1 VRDVGRAIRAEAQE
15 DSEVGWL
22 DGKTILITGA
32 AQGMGAV
39 HARRCVE
46 EGACV
51 VLTDL
56 ETEKGSTLAR
66 ELGESAAFV
75 EQNVTSEAD
84 WARAVSLAVDRFG
97 GLHGLVNNAAVWWT
111 KPILEEDAERMRM
124 MMEVNLLGTWHGM
137 RAVVPPMREA
147 GGGSIVNIS
156 SIAGTR
162 GIPEHGAYG
171 ASKWAVRG
179 LSKVAASEFGPW
191 NIRVNTVHPGAID
204 GTGMFRVPESQ
215 FEELFKMQPLS
226 RPGQREEVSGVVLFL
241 LSDQSSYVTGQEHVV
256 DGGRTAG

>member
-1 VRDVGRAIRAEAQE
+1 MGQLE
-15 DSEVGWL
+15 
-22 DGKTILITGA
+22 GKSILITGA
-32 AQGMGAV
+32 AQGMGAI

-46 EGACV
+46 EGARV
-51 VLTDL
+51 VLTDVQ
-56 ETEKGSTLAR
+56 EAAGAELADD
-66 ELGESAAFV
+66 LGDAAVFAP
-75 EQNVTSEAD
+75 QDVTSEAD
-84 WARAVSLAVDRFG
+84 WDRVVAITIAAHG
-97 GLHGLVNNAAVWWT
+97 RLDGLVNNAAIWWT
-111 KPILEEDAERMRM
+111 RPILEEEPEKMRTM
-124 MMEVNLLGTWHGM
+124 LEVNVMGPWWGM
-137 RAVVPPMREA
+137 RKVVPAMRDA

-179 LSKVAASEFGPW
+179 LSKVAAVEFGRW

-204 GTGMFRVPESQ
+204 GTGMFRVPASQ

-241 LSDQSSYVTGQEHVV
+241 LSDQSSYVTGHEHVV
-256 DGGRTAG
+256 DGGRTAT